1 MECMVFF
8 LAVQSN
14 HVLCPCVWRS
24 SRSYTMGLLHTVV
37 KPANKSSVTFT
48 KMSSQFVRR
57 LDAPLVWVHP
67 GGDPTPFTSL
77 GPYQSRILANMNLVA
92 NEIHFVCTKKG
103 WYFGYIHVLLD
114 KLEVHLW
121 TAFIYCHVSVH
132 ALLELCNRTVR
143 HCGT

>member
-1 MECMVFF
+1 M
-8 LAVQSN
+8 
-14 HVLCPCVWRS
+14 P
-24 SRSYTMGLLHTVV
+24 SRRL
-37 KPANKSSVTFT
+37 
-48 KMSSQFVRR
+48 RR

-92 NEIHFVCTKKG
+92 NEVHFVCTKKG
-103 WYFGYIHVLLD
+103 WYSGYIHVLLD

-132 ALLELCNRTVR
+132 ALLELCNPTVG
-143 HCGT
+143 HCGTLTVGDSVGQGPATAIFRLIKSNSSFSSVEEEQV